1 MLKNINDV
9 FIKTCTTS
17 ELTNHE
23 WDTYVDGYNETFK
36 KKHNKKR
43 FLEKYSNSSDGYSFH
58 ALLIN
63 ENTSVVGACTLIPSV
78 YEKNRVSLKIALA
91 VDLFILPEYRND
103 SLIFLKFYLKLKKI
117 ISKDEIKL
125 VIAVPNLNSYDY
137 WKNIVKFKDIGNL
150 TYWALPVKFHNIK
163 TNFPLVFNHVSM
175 LYSKIILNIN
185 FLCSFFYNSKDISQ
199 SYKIVANNDFLKSRF
214 NGDYYHFDHKN
225 ISIYYSIINEDGVN
239 TAYLLYAKENGV
251 TSLRALV
258 LAVREILT
266 NKKVDL
272 ILFVGTLKIFQFIFA
287 RVPKK
292 FTPKRLPLI
301 CDILIKEDKE
311 KYKDL
316 LNINNWDFGLINY
329 DVR

>member
-1 MLKNINDV
+1 MQKNIDKLH
-9 FIKTCTTS
+9 IKTCITS

-23 WDTYVDGYNETFK
+23 WDTYVNGYNKTFK
-36 KKHNKKR
+36 KKDDKKK
-43 FLEKYSNSSDGYSFH
+43 FLKKYSNSSDGYSFH

-63 ENTSVVGACTLIPSV
+63 EDADVVGACTLIPSD
-78 YEKNRVSLKIALA
+78 YEKNRISLKIALA

-117 ISKDEIKL
+117 ISRDDITA
-125 VIAVPNLNSYDY
+125 VVAVPNLNSYDY

-150 TYWALPVKFHNIK
+150 TYWAIPIKFHNIK
-163 TNFPLVFNHVSM
+163 TNFPYILNYVSL
-175 LYSKIILNIN
+175 LYSKIILNLN
-185 FLCSFFYNSKDISQ
+185 FLYSFFYNSKDISQ
-199 SYKIVANNDFLKSRF
+199 SYKIITNNDFLKSRF
-214 NGDYYHFDHKN
+214 DGDYYHFNNN
-225 ISIYYSIINEDGVN
+225 IISFYYSIINEDGVN

-251 TSLRALV
+251 TTLRALI
-258 LAVREILT
+258 LAVKAILK
-266 NKKVDL
+266 NKEVDL
-272 ILFVGTLKIFQFIFA
+272 ILFIGTLKIFQFIFA
-287 RVPKK
+287 RVPQR

-316 LNINNWDFGLINY
+316 LNLNNWDFGLINY